1 MIVQKYKDF
10 QRFVRS
16 QVPKTGNKPISEKM
30 FDDFVSSI
38 LENKALDLQDKVYCR
53 DGFAYVKEL
62 NRRTYQILAFQINT
76 FGKGAFGDDILKL
89 CTPIMITVK
98 THSSHFYSGHTL
110 KDTNLSFIDFYLGK
124 NYKGSKGELCDR
136 EKITNNIRELFIN
149 NQQNNSYRHE
159 VVYKLI
165 NTNLICHHVAEAL
178 SYALGALDLFWY
190 TKKNNVYLVSGST
203 YLEKQKKLKIEILD
217 NFSYERMK
225 SNFDIPEYALIHGHP
240 ENFKEHYN
248 LMQWEVLYKRERENF
263 YLPAGYQKINRK
275 RYNKAANVITTQHIV
290 EYILNTYFKRMN
302 PHVVTNTYQTLE
314 YLSRVV
320 LAKAE
325 GRHDLGMEFL
335 KHASSC
341 LGHYPERDFEDL
353 WQSREKKYPM
363 FISDYI
369 HSMFFRPP
377 VV

>member
-16 QVPKTGNKPISEKM
+16 QVPKNSNKPITEKM

-38 LENKALDLQDKVYCR
+38 LENKALDLQDKAYCR
-53 DGFAYVKEL
+53 DGFAYIKEL

-89 CTPIMITVK
+89 CTPILITVK
-98 THSSHFYSGHTL
+98 THSAHFYSGHTL
-110 KDTNLSFIDFYLGK
+110 KDTNLSFESFYLGK

-136 EKITNNIRELFIN
+136 ERITRNIRELFIN
-149 NQQNNSYRHE
+149 NQLNYSYRHE
-159 VVYKLI
+159 IVYKLI
-165 NTNLICHHVAEAL
+165 NTNLICHHVAETL

-190 TKKNNVYLVSGST
+190 TKKNNVYLVSAST

-225 SNFDIPEYALIHGHP
+225 CIFDIPQYALINGHP
-240 ENFKEHYN
+240 ERFREHYN

-263 YLPAGYQKINRK
+263 YLPAGYQKINRM

-320 LAKAE
+320 LAKKE
-325 GRHDLGMEFL
+325 GRHELGMEFL

-341 LGHYPERDFEDL
+341 MGHYPDRDFEDL
-353 WQSREKKYPM
+353 WQSKEKKYPM